1 MQGREQGLIKRFYA
15 DRGFGF
21 IGRAGKQDVFFH
33 IHDVEPG
40 GAEIREGARVE
51 FEITL
56 DQIGR
61 ERASAVEL
69 VAVPEEGISG

>member
-1 MQGREQGLIKRFYA
+1 MRDQGLIKRFYP

-51 FEITL
+51 FSLTL
-56 DQIGR
+56 DQVGR
-61 ERASAVEL
+61 QRASSVK
-69 VAVPEEGISG
+69 VV